1 MAEALG
7 GSNTS
12 QVIDLFPNN
21 ASEYTPAYGIYENG
35 QIARVALF
43 NYMTDSSG
51 AHDYTTTIS
60 IGGNREANATPSS
73 VKVKYLQAASVAQ
86 KGNIT
91 WAGQVSYSFISS
103 KVQHFN

>member
-21 ASEYTPAYGIYENG
+21 ASEYKPAYGIYENG
-35 QIARVALF
+35 QMARVALF
-43 NYMTDSSG
+43 NYMTDPSG

-60 IGGNREANATPSS
+60 IGGNREANAMPSS

-86 KGNIT
+86 KANIT

-103 KVQHFN
+103 KVHFD